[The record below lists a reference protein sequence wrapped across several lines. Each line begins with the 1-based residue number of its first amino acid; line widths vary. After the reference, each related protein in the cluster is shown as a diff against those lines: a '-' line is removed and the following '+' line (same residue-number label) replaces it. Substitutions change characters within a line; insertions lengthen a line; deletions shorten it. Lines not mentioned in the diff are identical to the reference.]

1 MNTKDILKD
10 CNFVFKKKFGQNF
23 LLDQN
28 ILNNIVKEADITKDT
43 LVIEIG
49 VGAAALTKKLSL
61 KAKNVLG
68 YEIDKTLKDP
78 LSVILKDFSNVD
90 IIFDDFLNRCIKE
103 DLKKYEY
110 KNLMVIANLPY
121 YITTP
126 IITKF
131 IEEQIDVEKIIVMV
145 QNEVAERFSAK
156 SGTKSYNSLT
166 VFLNYYFDIKKIF
179 TVSRN
184 VFYPRPNVDS
194 AVVLFTKKENRI
206 KAKNEN
212 LFFLIVK
219 KAFTQKR
226 KTLKNNLKEF
236 DIDKIDL
243 VLSKFGKD
251 INYRAENI
259 TLEEFIM
266 ISNELIKQ

>member
-1 MNTKDILKD
+1 MILK
-10 CNFVFKKKFGQNF
+10 K
-23 LLDQN
+23 
-28 ILNNIVKEADITKDT
+28 
-43 LVIEIG
+43 
-49 VGAAALTKKLSL
+49 
-61 KAKNVLG
+61 
-68 YEIDKTLKDP
+68 
-78 LSVILKDFSNVD
+78 
-90 IIFDDFLNRCIKE
+90 
-103 DLKKYEY
+103 
-110 KNLMVIANLPY
+110 
-121 YITTP
+121 
-126 IITKF
+126 
-131 IEEQIDVEKIIVMV
+131 
-145 QNEVAERFSAK
+145 
-156 SGTKSYNSLT
+156 
-166 VFLNYYFDIKKIF
+166 F

-194 AVVLFTKKENRI
+194 AVVLFTKKENKI